1 MFMNAVGYLASK
13 GRLFLPDRIRQHL
26 NTRGKFPASRKS
38 AVVGGA
44 GDLTVDHRVCVL
56 KKTNSS
62 VPAFSLTRLRMSAL
76 SDCRRIQC
84 ISSCSSRD
92 GNALPRDEAA
102 FRCWSPAVSKH
113 TSSSSIRMLGSARYV
128 ASCVSSSMD
137 KASCFELDLSVYGSL
152 PKALPMGN
160 VSPTACNA
168 PVTPSKTHTRENVS
182 LPASS
187 VCPREQFPVR
197 IGGESWCLSQ
207 RRVFSSYADFGKQLR
222 GNCATEPK
230 EGKRGSYGGNPPN
243 PSGGSAGRDN
253 ACGDRQISTSESS
266 DVLVSTTP
274 TIPGYSIT
282 GYKGLVQG
290 CSVRSRDVLRMTK
303 VVLMV
308 HLGGEMDDLTTL
320 ISRVKREAVNRM
332 CEAASARGANG
343 VVGVRIVSSGTH
355 QKVAVEFSAYGTA
368 VTVAKD

>member
-1 MFMNAVGYLASK
+1 MFMTAVGYRAIK
-13 GRLFLPDRIRQHL
+13 GRLFVPDRIRQHL
-26 NTRGKFPASRKS
+26 NARRKFPASRKS

-44 GDLTVDHRVCVL
+44 GDLSADLHVSVL

-62 VPAFSLTRLRMSAL
+62 VPAFSLTSARLSAL
-76 SDCRRIQC
+76 SNSRRIQC
-84 ISSCSSRD
+84 ISACSSRD
-92 GNALPRDEAA
+92 GSALPRNDAA
-102 FRCWSPAVSKH
+102 LHCWSPAVSRH
-113 TSSSSIRMLGSARYV
+113 TSFSSVHMMGSVRHI
-128 ASCVSSSMD
+128 ASCVSSSID
-137 KASCFELDLSVYGSL
+137 KASCFELDVSVYDSL
-152 PKALPMGN
+152 PKAQSMRN
-160 VSPTACNA
+160 VGAAACSA
-168 PVTPSKTHTRENVS
+168 QFIPSKAYTPENGN

-187 VCPREQFPVR
+187 VCPREQFPSENGR
-197 IGGESWCLSQ
+197 ESWCLSQ
-207 RRVFSSYADFGKQLR
+207 RRVFSSYANFGKQLR
-222 GNCATEPK
+222 RHCATEQK
-230 EGKRGSYGGNPPN
+230 EGKRGSYGGSPPN
-243 PSGGSAGRDN
+243 PSGGSAGSGN
-253 ACGDRQISTSESS
+253 ACGDRESSESESS

-282 GYKGLVQG
+282 GYKGFVQG

-320 ISRVKREAVNRM
+320 ISRVKREAVSRM

-368 VTVAKD
+368 VTVTKD